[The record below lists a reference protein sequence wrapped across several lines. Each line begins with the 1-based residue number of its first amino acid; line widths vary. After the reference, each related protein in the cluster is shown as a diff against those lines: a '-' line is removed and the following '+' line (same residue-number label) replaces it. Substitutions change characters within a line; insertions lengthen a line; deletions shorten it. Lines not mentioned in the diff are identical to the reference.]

1 MKRDLTALS
10 DTEFD
15 LVIIGGG
22 IYGAAATWD
31 AALRGLNV
39 ALIERNDFGGAT
51 SSNSLK
57 IIHGG
62 LRYIQQADVK
72 RMRESI
78 RERRILMT
86 IAPHLVHPMPC
97 VMPLYGHL
105 GKGPEVM
112 RIAMLIND
120 LVGFDRN
127 RIDDPQKILPNGGV
141 ISRQECLQILPGVK
155 EDNLTGGALWYDCH
169 VHSSE
174 RLLISYLRSA
184 AEAGAQAANYIG
196 AEKMLLKDN
205 HVIGVE
211 AKDRLTGERFRIR
224 SKLVL
229 NTSGPWVNETM
240 NMIRNGTGEEE
251 VKLSWAMNMVTRK
264 LFDEYAAGVS
274 GRIKIRENNRLVDK
288 GSKVYFITPWREYS
302 LVGTVHRPYSGKPDE
317 FAIKESFI
325 HDFIRAVNEAI
336 PGNPLKRE
344 DVSFFY
350 GGLLPMDRPNPKN
363 GEVILTKHYKI
374 KDHAQSDGIEGM
386 ISVIGVKYTTA
397 RDVGKKTVDY
407 VLKKLGAA
415 HKESETENK
424 RVFGGS
430 IDRFDEFKQKT
441 MAEWKQRLP
450 EAVLLQMAFNY
461 GSEISRVLKYG
472 EENPDYLKPISGTAV
487 LPAEIIHAVRE
498 EMALHLTDA
507 LWRRTEL
514 GSAGN
519 PGDTVLQSVAEFMG
533 KELGW
538 NKETIAAEVAAAK
551 SIYVPAEG

>member
-1 MKRDLTALS
+1 MKRDLSALS

-112 RIAMLIND
+112 RIAMIIND

-127 RIDDPQKILPNGGV
+127 RIDDPQKILPKGGV
-141 ISRQECLQILPGVK
+141 ISREKCLQILPGIK
-155 EDNLTGGALWYDCH
+155 EDNLTGGAFWYDCH
-169 VHSSE
+169 VHNSE

-184 AEAGAQAANYIG
+184 TEIGAQAANYVA
-196 AEKMLLKDN
+196 AEKILLKDN
-205 HVIGVE
+205 RVTGVE
-211 AKDRLTGERFRIR
+211 AKDLLTGERFQIR

-229 NTSGPWVNETM
+229 NTSGPWTNEIM
-240 NMIRNGTGEEE
+240 NMIRNGAHKDE

-264 LFDEYAAGVS
+264 LFDKYAAGVS
-274 GRIKIRENNRLVDK
+274 GRIKIRENGRLVDK
-288 GSKVYFITPWREYS
+288 GSKVYFITPWRDYS
-302 LVGTVHRPYSGKPDE
+302 LVGTVHRPFYGKPNE

-325 HDFIRAVNEAI
+325 HDFIRDVNEAL

-350 GGLLPMDRPNPKN
+350 GGLLPMDRPNHKN

-374 KDHAQSDGIEGM
+374 KDHAKTDGIEGM
-386 ISVIGVKYTTA
+386 ITVIGVKYTTA

-407 VLKKLGAA
+407 VLKKLKAGY
-415 HKESETENK
+415 KKSETENRK
-424 RVFGGS
+424 VFGGN

-441 MAEWKQRLP
+441 LTEWKQRLP
-450 EAVLLQMAFNY
+450 EAVLNQMAINY

-472 EENPDYLKPISGTAV
+472 EENSDYLNPIPGTSV

-498 EMALHLTDA
+498 EMALHLSDA

-519 PGDTVLQSVAEFMG
+519 PGEEVLQMVAKLMG
-533 KELGW
+533 KELSW
-538 NKETIAAEVAAAK
+538 DKNRIAEEVAAAK